1 MIRIII
7 NKALA
12 IRGESLQCDRCRVSF
27 FVTPY
32 IDPKSIAAVSLAV
45 DRILVGDRRCVF
57 PCLPAVTVSEL
68 FDLDTFA

>member
-27 FVTPY
+27 LVTPY
-32 IDPKSIAAVSLAV
+32 IDPKSIAAVGLAV

-57 PCLPAVTVSEL
+57 PCLPAITISEL